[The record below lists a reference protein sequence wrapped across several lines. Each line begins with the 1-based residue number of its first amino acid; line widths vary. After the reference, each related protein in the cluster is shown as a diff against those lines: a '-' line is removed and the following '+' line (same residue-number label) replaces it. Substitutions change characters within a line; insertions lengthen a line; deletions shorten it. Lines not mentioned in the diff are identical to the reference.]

1 MRKVELRPL
10 DTNQPGYGQLVII
23 GWQDASEGLSVDIQ
37 RNQDEY
43 FLQDDGQWR
52 SNAFRFHLPALS
64 PTAEGHLA
72 AAVDHQLVD
81 PLLENSHA
89 TNMAR
94 FYGPDGTQV
103 GMARLRLGQGL
114 MPSGASGSA
123 STPAA
128 SAALTP
134 PEPSPTPPEPAIE
147 APAPPEPTL
156 EPTPEPVTE
165 APEPAPAAAGTSQR
179 GLWILLAVVLLA
191 ALIGAAAWFGFSLGD
206 REAPPGVD
214 EAAIEEP
221 LDEPEATPAEA
232 PLPEE
237 PTPDE
242 TDEAGTPEAPPPEE
256 TAPDEATEA
265 SAPEAPAPEE
275 PAPLESAA
283 VAAPCS
289 LQRMGESDELAFIQ
303 GCAGAGSE
311 VGNMLEVIT
320 EARDNGHCGIAR
332 RLYAHQALNG
342 DAAAALAY
350 AREFDP
356 ARHAPSACFPEAD
369 AETAL
374 FWYETALGVDPDNA
388 EAGQRLEELQ
398 G

>member
-10 DTNQPGYGQLVII
+10 DTNQPGHGQLVII
-23 GWQDASEGLSVDIQ
+23 GWQGASEGLSVDIQ

-72 AAVDHQLVD
+72 ATVDHQLVD
-81 PLLENSHA
+81 PLLESPHA

-123 STPAA
+123 ATPAA
-128 SAALTP
+128 SATLTT
-134 PEPSPTPPEPAIE
+134 PEPSPAAPEPVIE
-147 APAPPEPTL
+147 APAPEPASEPVTEAPAPEPA
-156 EPTPEPVTE
+156 PEPVTE
-165 APEPAPAAAGTSQR
+165 APGPAPAPAGTSKR

-191 ALIGAAAWFGFSLGD
+191 ALIGATAWFGFSLSD

-232 PLPEE
+232 SLPEE
-237 PTPDE
+237 PTPD
-242 TDEAGTPEAPPPEE
+242 GTS
-256 TAPDEATEA
+256 EA
-265 SAPEAPAPEE
+265 SAPEE

-303 GCAGAGSE
+303 GCTGAGNE
-311 VGNMLEVIT
+311 GGDMLEVIT

-374 FWYETALGVDPDNA
+374 FWYETALGLDPDNA
-388 EAGQRLEELQ
+388 EAGQRLEEL
-398 G
+398 

>member
-10 DTNQPGYGQLVII
+10 DTNQPGHGQLVII
-23 GWQDASEGLSVDIQ
+23 GWQGASEGLSVDIQ

-43 FLQDDGQWR
+43 FLQDDGEWR
-52 SNAFRFHLPALS
+52 SNAFRFHLPTLS

-72 AAVDHQLVD
+72 AMVDQRLVD
-81 PLLENSHA
+81 PLLENPHA

-114 MPSGASGSA
+114 LASGASGSA

-134 PEPSPTPPEPAIE
+134 PAPPEPPADAPAPEPEPIPEPVSE
-147 APAPPEPTL
+147 APAPEPEP
-156 EPTPEPVTE
+156 EPITQ
-165 APEPAPAAAGTSQR
+165 APEPAPTGTNKR

-191 ALIGAAAWFGFSLGD
+191 ALIGAAAWFGLSLSD
-206 REAPPGVD
+206 REGAPGADDV
-214 EAAIEEP
+214 AIEEP

-232 PLPEE
+232 SLPEE

-242 TDEAGTPEAPPPEE
+242 TS
-256 TAPDEATEA
+256 EA
-265 SAPEAPAPEE
+265 STLETPAPEE
-275 PAPLESAA
+275 PAPIESAA

-289 LQRMGESDELAFIQ
+289 LQRMGEAGELTFIQ
-303 GCAGAGSE
+303 GCTGAGNE
-311 VGNMLEVIT
+311 GGDMLAVIT

-356 ARHAPSACFPEAD
+356 AGHAPSACFPEAD

-374 FWYETALGVDPDNA
+374 FWYETALGLDPDNA